1 MNLANF
7 PMDVQRC
14 PLKLGSCKF
23 LKIIRLLFVLTIYS
37 VGYTTSDVLYQW
49 NSRAVAISD
58 DLKMSQFDLIDVRS
72 SNMTDKIEV
81 NPQKDSPIND
91 VNKFPKI
98 PCKLFFVLILNP
110 TN

>member
-1 MNLANF
+1 MYH
-7 PMDVQRC
+7 
-14 PLKLGSCKF
+14 
-23 LKIIRLLFVLTIYS
+23 KIIVLTIHS

-81 NPQKDSPIND
+81 NPQKDSPSND

-98 PCKLFFVLILNP
+98 PCKLFWSFILNP
-110 TN
+110 TFNNILLI